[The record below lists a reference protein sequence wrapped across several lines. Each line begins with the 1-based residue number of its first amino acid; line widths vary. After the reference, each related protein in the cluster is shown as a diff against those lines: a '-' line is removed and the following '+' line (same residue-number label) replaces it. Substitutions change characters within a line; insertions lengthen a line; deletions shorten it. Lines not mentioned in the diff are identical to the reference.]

1 MEAVNHPPAYL
12 RGRGDSLAWVRT
24 HGGESAAA
32 RAARKWRLV
41 TPETPEPDRDYWQ
54 AWADRFELPDR
65 DRLRDAPIL
74 DDSDNPA
81 DATSPEAGK
90 ASHRATEPE
99 PPEPTDRRPPNRPA
113 QLEQTGAASLP
124 PESTESR
131 EKPVASVETADK
143 PATPQ
148 KRKKNNGYKPT
159 GRPPGRPKLPPHKR
173 KRGGKRKP
181 RIVIECDNTVRIAVK
196 LMADQHGKTVSE
208 YLLGLT
214 GIYIPE
220 SAGVPKKRKKKRTKK
235 NTPDQESA

>member
-1 MEAVNHPPAYL
+1 MKSDSPAYL

-32 RAARKWRLV
+32 RAARKWSLV
-41 TPETPEPDRDYWQ
+41 TPETPEADREYWQ

-74 DDSDNPA
+74 DDPD
-81 DATSPEAGK
+81 
-90 ASHRATEPE
+90 SHRATEPE
-99 PPEPTDRRPPNRPA
+99 PPKPTDRRLMNRPA
-113 QLEQTGAASLP
+113 QLEQTGAPSSP

-131 EKPVASVETADK
+131 EKPAASVETADK

-235 NTPDQESA
+235 NDQDQARRRQRRAATERTLE